1 MNEIVKQPDLKR
13 RGLLNAILGGVSAIG
28 ALFALVPF
36 VRFLFPSDLA
46 KSLGAPVRVNI
57 EDLAVEGIKI
67 VEWRGKPVWI
77 VRRSQEMLSH
87 LAENAAELADPES
100 KISKQPKY
108 ISGDARAIEPEY
120 LVLVGI
126 CTHLGCSPSYKPE
139 EGDPELGENWP
150 GGFFCPCHGS
160 RFDMSGRVF
169 RQMPAPT
176 NMEVP
181 PYRYAD
187 AKTIIVGESS

>member
-13 RGLLNAILGGVSAIG
+13 RGLLNAILGGVSALG

-57 EDLAVEGIKI
+57 EDLAIGGIKI

-77 VRRSQEMLSH
+77 VRRSQDMLSH
-87 LAENAAELADPES
+87 LATNADKLADPES
-100 KISKQPKY
+100 RISKQPKY
-108 ISGDARAIEPEY
+108 ITGDARAIEPEY

-139 EGDPELGENWP
+139 PGDAELGGDWP

-187 AKTIIVGESS
+187 TNTIIVGESS

>member
-1 MNEIVKQPDLKR
+1 MNETVKQPDLKR

-57 EDLAVEGIKI
+57 EDLAMGGIKI
-67 VEWRGKPVWI
+67 VEWRGKPVWV
-77 VRRSQEMLSH
+77 VRRNQEVLSR
-87 LAENAAELADPES
+87 LADNVAELADPQS

-108 ISGDARAIEPEY
+108 ISGDARALEPEY

-126 CTHLGCSPSYKPE
+126 CPHLGCSPNYKPE
-139 EGDPELGENWP
+139 PGDPTLGKDWP

-181 PYRYAD
+181 PYKYAD
-187 AKTIIVGESS
+187 AKTIIVGES